1 MPRIASAS
9 SNRFG
14 CRLAFALAFCLS
26 VLSLPASAVTSFF
39 KVGDMVTVWTSDYM
53 SEGTD
58 FIWEAR
64 NIKYRLKM
72 TRGEI
77 WIPQDQVRMYR
88 GNIPYDRWTPIR
100 FTRFR
105 NDPHVN
111 ASSFAIVSSRQIVP
125 FPMPVYQNKTPQ
137 IREGEP
143 VSAIP
148 QEYNEIK
155 WNDVS
160 SPDDMEIEATWT
172 SPEGTPKQK
181 KLTGRDEITAFYKKV
196 ADLVRTLP
204 ASNIPSYIDTL
215 FPGESLLLTKGNI
228 RVMQS
233 DVEKLIKGWME
244 KQKGANSPADA
255 SPTEKPATDNPASP
269 AEEGPE
275 AFIANGPQGEASFDF
290 TKNGGVFTIKNGVN
304 EFQTKW
310 GRRSMYQV
318 VAGAGAAGKIGGKT
332 GPTTLPSLA
341 VAKTGLDYSQKSRI
355 VGNGEVVVF
364 VNPYGKYVAVKVMKV
379 EDAVLGGSRNRVT
392 IRWKVLQ

>member
-1 MPRIASAS
+1 MSRIAPTS
-9 SNRFG
+9 SIRFG
-14 CRLAFALAFCLS
+14 RRLAFALAFGLS

-39 KVGDMVTVWTSDYM
+39 KVGEMVTVWTSDYM

-77 WIPQDQVRMYR
+77 LIPQDQARMYR
-88 GNIPYDRWTPIR
+88 GSIPFDRWTPVR

-137 IREGEP
+137 IREQEP

-160 SPDDMEIEATWT
+160 SSDDMEIEATWT

-196 ADLVRTLP
+196 TELVRTLP

-244 KQKGANSPADA
+244 KQKGANSPTDA
-255 SPTEKPATDNPASP
+255 SATEKPAAEKPAAS

-332 GPTTLPSLA
+332 GLTTLPSLA

-379 EDAVLGGSRNRVT
+379 EDAVLGGSNNRVT